1 MFFRRAFLPFA
12 VGYFLS
18 QWFRSVNAVVS
29 ADLIREL
36 SLDAWTVGL
45 LTSSYFLAFSIGQIP
60 VGVALDRFG
69 PRRTESLLLLFAAAG
84 ALVFATSDGALG
96 LMLGRGLIGLGVSA
110 CLMASFHAFMLWA
123 PSARV
128 PFLNG
133 AVMAVGALGALSATA
148 PVEWALSFVTWRELF
163 AALAVVTLGVALFLY
178 LQAMDPEAHRTAS
191 LREVSRG
198 LGQVFTSRIFWS
210 VAPLSITHQ
219 GTYLAVQSL
228 WAGPWLRDV
237 AGLPR
242 ADVAN
247 HLFTL
252 ALSMAVGFLGIGYV
266 AERMGRRGIR
276 PEAVWTGCALA
287 FQAAQGA
294 IAFELVPAPRALWVV
309 FGLFGASGMLSY
321 VILTRRFPIEI
332 AGRVNACLNV
342 LVFASAF
349 GIQAAIGAVINW
361 WSPAGSFSTGGYRV
375 AFGSALALQVLAL
388 VWFRARFRRTET
400 SVREAFSHP
409 RSPDGLRKPR
419 RRALRRSGISRPRG
433 SIPRARTSPSR

>member
-1 MFFRRAFLPFA
+1 MFFRRVFLPFA

-45 LTSSYFLAFSIGQIP
+45 LTSAYFLAFSIGQIP

-69 PRRTESLLLLFAAAG
+69 PRRTESFLLLFAAAG
-84 ALVFATSDGALG
+84 ALVFARSTGTLG

-123 PSARV
+123 PSPRV

-163 AALAVVTLGVALFLY
+163 SALAVVTLGVALFVHV
-178 LQAMDPEAHRTAS
+178 QARDPDGPEAHRTAS

-198 LGQVFTSRIFWS
+198 LGQVFSSRIFWS
-210 VAPLSITHQ
+210 VAPLSITQQ
-219 GTYLAVQSL
+219 GTYLAIQSL

-237 AGLPR
+237 AGLER
-242 ADVAN
+242 ASVAS

-252 ALSMAVGFLGIGYV
+252 ALAMAVGFLGIGYL
-266 AERMGRRGIR
+266 AEWIGRRGVP
-276 PEAVWTGCALA
+276 PETVWTGYALV
-287 FQAAQGA
+287 FQTVQGA
-294 IAFELVPAPRALWVV
+294 IALGVVAAPRALWIA

-321 VILTRRFPIEI
+321 VILTRRFPIDM
-332 AGRVNACLNV
+332 AGRVNASLNV

-349 GIQAAIGAVINW
+349 GIQAAIGAIISW
-361 WSPAGSFSTGGYRV
+361 WSPDGSFATEGYRV

-388 VWFRARFRRTET
+388 AWFRARFKRTET
-400 SVREAFSHP
+400 SAREA
-409 RSPDGLRKPR
+409 
-419 RRALRRSGISRPRG
+419 A
-433 SIPRARTSPSR
+433 

>member
-45 LTSSYFLAFSIGQIP
+45 LTSAYFLAFSIGQIP

-69 PRRTESLLLLFAAAG
+69 PRRTESFLLIFAAAG
-84 ALVFATSDGALG
+84 ALVFARSHGTPG
-96 LMLGRGLIGLGVSA
+96 LMLGRGLIGFGVSA

-163 AALAVVTLGVALFLY
+163 SVLAVVTLAVALFLH
-178 LQAMDPEAHRTAS
+178 LQALDPEAHRTAS
-191 LREVSRG
+191 LREVARG
-198 LGQVFTSRIFWS
+198 LGQVYRSRIFWS
-210 VAPLSITHQ
+210 VAPLSITQQ
-219 GTYLAVQSL
+219 GTYLAIQSL

-237 AGLPR
+237 AELER
-242 ADVAN
+242 AAVAS

-252 ALSMAVGFLGIGYV
+252 ALAMAVGFLGIGYL
-266 AERMGRRGIR
+266 AEWVGRRGVH
-276 PEAVWTGCALA
+276 PEAVWTGYALA
-287 FQAAQGA
+287 FQTVQAA
-294 IAFELVPAPRALWVV
+294 IAFGVVAAPRALWIA

-321 VILTRRFPIEI
+321 VILTRRFPIEM

-349 GIQAAIGAVINW
+349 GVQAAIGAIISW
-361 WSPAGSFSTGGYRV
+361 WSPDGSFSSEGYRV
-375 AFGSALALQVLAL
+375 AFGSALALQMLAL
-388 VWFRARFRRTET
+388 VWFRARFTRTET
-400 SVREAFSHP
+400 SAREA
-409 RSPDGLRKPR
+409 
-419 RRALRRSGISRPRG
+419 A
-433 SIPRARTSPSR
+433 

>member
-12 VGYFLS
+12 VGFFLS

-69 PRRTESLLLLFAAAG
+69 PRRTESFLLLFAAVG
-84 ALVFATSDGALG
+84 AMVFARSESTLG
-96 LMLGRGLIGLGVSA
+96 LMLGRGLIGFGVSA
-110 CLMASFHAFMLWA
+110 CLMASFHAFILWA
-123 PSARV
+123 PSARI
-128 PFLNG
+128 PLLNG

-163 AALAVVTLGVALFLY
+163 AALAVVTLGVALFLH
-178 LQAMDPEAHRTAS
+178 LQARDLEGPETHRTAS

-198 LGQVFTSRIFWS
+198 LGEVFASRVFWS

-237 AGLPR
+237 AGLGR
-242 ADVAN
+242 TDVAS
-247 HLFTL
+247 HLLTL
-252 ALSMAVGFLGIGYV
+252 AFSMAVGFLGIGYV
-266 AERMGRRGIR
+266 AERIGRRGVP
-276 PEAVWTGCALA
+276 PEAVWTGCAIA
-287 FQAAQGA
+287 FQAVQGA
-294 IAFELVPAPRALWVV
+294 IAFGLVADPRALWIA
-309 FGLFGASGMLSY
+309 FGLVGASGMLSY
-321 VILTRRFPIEI
+321 VILTSRFPIDM

-349 GIQAAIGAVINW
+349 GIQAAIGAIITW
-361 WSPAGSFSTGGYRV
+361 WSPAGSFSTEGYRV
-375 AFGSALALQVLAL
+375 AFGSALALQMLAL
-388 VWFRARFRRTET
+388 VWFRARFTRTET
-400 SVREAFSHP
+400 SAREA
-409 RSPDGLRKPR
+409 
-419 RRALRRSGISRPRG
+419 A
-433 SIPRARTSPSR
+433 

>member
-12 VGYFLS
+12 VGIFLS

-69 PRRTESLLLLFAAAG
+69 PRRTESFLLLFAAAG
-84 ALVFATSDGALG
+84 ALVFARSESTLG
-96 LMLGRGLIGLGVSA
+96 LMLGRGLIGFGVSA
-110 CLMASFHAFMLWA
+110 CLMASFQAFMLWA
-123 PSARV
+123 PSARI
-128 PFLNG
+128 PLLNG

-163 AALAVVTLGVALFLY
+163 AALAVVTLGVALFLHF
-178 LQAMDPEAHRTAS
+178 QALDPETHRTAS

-198 LGQVFTSRIFWS
+198 LGQVFASRIFWS

-237 AGLPR
+237 AGLGR
-242 ADVAN
+242 ADVAS

-266 AERMGRRGIR
+266 AERIGRRGVP
-276 PEAVWTGCALA
+276 PETLWTGCAIA
-287 FQAAQGA
+287 FQAVQGA
-294 IAFELVPAPRALWVV
+294 ISFGFVTAPRALWIV

-321 VILTRRFPIEI
+321 VILTRRFPIDM
-332 AGRVNACLNV
+332 AGRGNACLNV

-349 GIQAAIGAVINW
+349 GIQAR
-361 WSPAGSFSTGGYRV
+361 SEEHTSE
-375 AFGSALALQVLAL
+375 LQSRL
-388 VWFRARFRRTET
+388 
-400 SVREAFSHP
+400 HP
-409 RSPDGLRKPR
+409 LC
-419 RRALRRSGISRPRG
+419 
-433 SIPRARTSPSR
+433 

>member
-1 MFFRRAFLPFA
+1 MFFRRVFLPFA

-45 LTSSYFLAFSIGQIP
+45 LTSAYFLAFSLGQIP

-69 PRRTESLLLLFAAAG
+69 PRRTESFLLLFAALG
-84 ALVFATSDGALG
+84 ALVFARSQETAG

-123 PSARV
+123 PSERV

-133 AVMAVGALGALSATA
+133 AVMAVGAMGALAATA

-163 AALAVVTLGVALFLY
+163 AALAVVTLGVALFLHS
-178 LQAMDPEAHRTAS
+178 QARDVVGPEAHRTAS

-198 LGQVFTSRIFWS
+198 LSRVFGSRIFWS
-210 VAPLSITHQ
+210 VAPLSITQQ
-219 GTYLAVQSL
+219 GTYLAIQSL

-237 AGLPR
+237 AGLDR
-242 ADVAN
+242 AAVAS

-252 ALSMAVGFLGIGYV
+252 ALAMAVGFLGIGYL
-266 AERMGRRGIR
+266 AEWIGRRGVP
-276 PEAVWTGCALA
+276 PEAVWTGYALA
-287 FQAAQGA
+287 FQTVQAV
-294 IAFELVPAPRALWVV
+294 IAFEVVDAPRALWIA
-309 FGLFGASGMLSY
+309 FGLSGASGMLSY
-321 VILTRRFPIEI
+321 VILTRRFPIEM

-349 GIQAAIGAVINW
+349 GIQAAIGAIISW
-361 WSPAGSFSTGGYRV
+361 WSPEGSFSTEGYRV
-375 AFGSALALQVLAL
+375 AFGSALALQMLAL
-388 VWFRARFRRTET
+388 VWFRARFTRTGT
-400 SVREAFSHP
+400 SAREA
-409 RSPDGLRKPR
+409 
-419 RRALRRSGISRPRG
+419 A
-433 SIPRARTSPSR
+433 